1 MLNVPKSQQTPEFKI
16 LLSDE
21 QEAAFQNHFY
31 NLATEAIQQARDD
44 AKLDRDFIDKKT
56 ACEWLGVSY
65 RTLQGLIEQG
75 LPCAIIGEKNFL
87 ISKVEAKKWILNYN
101 KN

>member
-1 MLNVPKSQQTPEFKI
+1 MAEVKI
-16 LLSDE
+16 LLADE
-21 QEAAFQNHFY
+21 QENDLKAY
-31 NLATEAIQQARDD
+31 LYTIATEAIQQARDD

-56 ACEWLGVSY
+56 ACEWLGISY

-87 ISKVEAKKWILNYN
+87 ISKTEAKKWLLNYN
-101 KN
+101 KK